1 MKLVQKKLKDI
12 LKRRIPFVAKYK
24 NLGEQYIVSA
34 KVHLDESTPHLH
46 IVFIPVVHKL
56 DKKSGKQISK
66 IACSEF
72 WKGKD
77 SYKQL
82 QDSFYKYMT
91 ERNFDLERGKSTN
104 IEHLSTEKFKQVTE
118 YERIKEEL
126 NTQSLEQL
134 ETKNLDLIVAQ
145 NKQLIQYNKKLKS
158 YLVKSFKSI
167 ERVTELQEENND
179 LRCENQE
186 LKRENYKL
194 SNYIEKTFEVV
205 KLLFDFPVNR
215 LKSIVDNFINSKNKT
230 S

>member
-12 LKRRIPFVAKYK
+12 LKRLIPFVAKYK

-34 KVHLDESTPHLH
+34 KVHLDESTPHMH

-56 DKKSGKQISK
+56 DKKSGKLISK
-66 IACSEF
+66 IACSEY

-77 SYKQL
+77 SYKKL
-82 QDSFYKYMT
+82 QDSFYQYIT
-91 ERNFDLERGKSTN
+91 ERNFDLERGKTS
-104 IEHLSTEKFKQVTE
+104 IVEHLSTEKFKQVTE

-126 NTQSLEQL
+126 KTQPLEQL
-134 ETKNLDLIVAQ
+134 ETQNTSLILTQ
-145 NKQLIQYNKKLKS
+145 NRQLLQYNKRLKS
-158 YLVKSFKSI
+158 YLIKSFKAI
-167 ERVTELQEENND
+167 EKTTELQEKNND
-179 LRCENQE
+179 LRKENQE
-186 LKRENYKL
+186 LIKENYKL
-194 SNYIEKTFEVV
+194 LNYIEKTFEVV

>member
-1 MKLVQKKLKDI
+1 MKQL
-12 LKRRIPFVAKYK
+12 IPFVAQYK

-46 IVFIPVVHKL
+46 IVFIPIVHKL

-91 ERNFDLERGKSTN
+91 ERSFDLERGKSTN
-104 IEHLSTEKFKQVTE
+104 VEHLSTEKFKQVTE
-118 YERIKEEL
+118 YAKIKEEL
-126 NTQSLEQL
+126 KTQPIEEL
-134 ETKNLDLIVAQ
+134 ETQNTSLLLAQ
-145 NKQLIQYNKKLKS
+145 NRQLVQYNKKLKN
-158 YLVKSFKSI
+158 YLIKSFKAV
-167 ERVTELQEENND
+167 EKTTELQEENNE
-179 LRCENQE
+179 LRNKNQE

-205 KLLFDFPVNR
+205 KLLFDFPINR
-215 LKSIVDNFINSKNKT
+215 FKSIVDNFVKNINK
-230 S
+230 

>member
-12 LKRRIPFVAKYK
+12 LKQLIPFVAEYK

-34 KVHLDESTPHLH
+34 KVHLDESTPHMH

-56 DKKSGKQISK
+56 DKKSGKLISK
-66 IACSEF
+66 IACSEY

-77 SYKQL
+77 SYKKL
-82 QDSFYKYMT
+82 QDSFYEYMT
-91 ERNFDLERGKSTN
+91 KRNFDLERGKTN
-104 IEHLSTEKFKQVTE
+104 NVKHLSTEKFKQVTE
-118 YERIKEEL
+118 YDRIKEEL
-126 NTQSLEQL
+126 KTQPIEQL

-205 KLLFDFPVNR
+205 KLLFDFPIDR
-215 LKSIVDNFINSKNKT
+215 LKRLVDNFIKSVK
-230 S
+230 